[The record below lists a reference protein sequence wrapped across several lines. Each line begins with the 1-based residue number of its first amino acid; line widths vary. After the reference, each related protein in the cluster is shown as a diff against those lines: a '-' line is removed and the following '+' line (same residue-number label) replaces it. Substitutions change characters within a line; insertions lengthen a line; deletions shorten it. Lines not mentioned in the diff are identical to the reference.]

1 MEKIVTNFK
10 RSSII
15 ESSHKIKVLVKDIKG
30 KTLISTNNEND
41 LIYPRSS
48 IKIFQ
53 AIPFVSSNAITRY
66 DLNEKIIS
74 LSCSSHRGETYH
86 IRELA
91 KWLNKIKIK
100 MSDLKCG
107 LHYPLNINAKE
118 KFLRSNSRI
127 NQLYNNC
134 AGKHLAMLSSCLV
147 NNYNIKDYLKLKHP
161 HQIEIR
167 KIFEQFSETKINKK
181 NYGIDGCSA
190 PQYSFKIKDISKLLI
205 NLIKSYKNNF
215 KNSYETRI
223 LIDSIIKNPNYIGG
237 SDSLDSIIMKIAN
250 KRIFCK
256 GGAEGVFLFVDL
268 HKEIAGVIKV
278 VDGNERAIPPVT
290 FDLFKKLKIFNKK
303 QQTEFK
309 KQYNFQ
315 LKNHAKILIG
325 SIKTNIL

>member
-1 MEKIVTNFK
+1 MEKIVTNFN
-10 RSSII
+10 RSRII
-15 ESSHKIKVLVKDIKG
+15 ESSHKIKVLVKDLKG

-134 AGKHLAMLSSCLV
+134 AGKHLAMITSCIM
-147 NNYNIKDYLKLKHP
+147 NNYNTKNYLEFNHP
-161 HQIEIR
+161 HQIKIR
-167 KIFEQFSETKINKK
+167 EIFEKFSGNKINIK

-190 PQYSFKIKDISKLLI
+190 PQYSFKIKDINSLLL
-205 NLIKSYKNNF
+205 NLIKSYKNKF
-215 KNSYETRI
+215 ENSSETKV
-223 LIDSIIKNPNYIGG
+223 LIDSVIKNPNYIGG
-237 SDSLDSIIMKIAN
+237 SDSLDSTIMKISN
-250 KRIFCK
+250 KKIFCK
-256 GGAEGVFLFVDL
+256 GGAEGVFLFIDL
-268 HKEIAGVIKV
+268 KKEIGGVIKV
-278 VDGNERAIPPVT
+278 ADGNERAIPYLI
-290 FDLFKKLKIFNKK
+290 FSLFKKLKIMNSAELTNLKK
-303 QQTEFK
+303 IYSFK
-309 KQYNFQ
+309 
-315 LKNHAKILIG
+315 LLNHANLSVG
-325 SIKTNIL
+325 SVETML